1 MEMFEDNERTH
12 SSKPGAESS
21 DTARIL
27 QLANVHLPYPPFGGC
42 VSATSVYHMGGIK
55 ITAL

>member
-1 MEMFEDNERTH
+1 MFEDNERTH